1 MRWYTI
7 ATRDRATCARH
18 VPVTRPRNR
27 GTLECNVRRYVEV
40 FAAIMDFYASGEA
53 IITDEAV
60 MAASGTAITEDDD
73 EIVAMIKAGLPLN
86 PKP

>member
-1 MRWYTI
+1 
-7 ATRDRATCARH
+7 
-18 VPVTRPRNR
+18 
-27 GTLECNVRRYVEV
+27 VRRYVEV